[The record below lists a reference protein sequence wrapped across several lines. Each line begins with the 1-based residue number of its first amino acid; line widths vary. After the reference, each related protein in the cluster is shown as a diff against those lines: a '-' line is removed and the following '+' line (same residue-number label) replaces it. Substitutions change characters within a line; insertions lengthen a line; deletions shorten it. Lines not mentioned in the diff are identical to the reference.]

1 MTSFVESCAKTV
13 TGSAAALA
21 RRSRGH
27 PKAKHLLRA
36 LAEKKK
42 ILITS
47 HAHPDPDALASSLA
61 LCTLLTQQLAAG
73 TSVTVSFKG
82 GIGGGLNEA
91 FARQTELKAAPWDE
105 AALASYDAII
115 LVDTQPAFS
124 NNPLPE
130 NVMPMAVI
138 DHHRGRGKRPKCT
151 FCDIRPDVGAVSSI
165 IFSYFME
172 LEHRITPDLG
182 ATLLYAI
189 ESDLAGAAGA
199 PGELDNIA
207 LSSLTLM
214 ADTRKL
220 YKMRYLDLPQNFFI
234 SYAQGLANATCYD
247 DALVSHL
254 ETIPSPERTAVIA
267 DFLLRYDQARW
278 ALVTGAIGNT
288 LLISLRTYAAEKMS
302 AAELLRKLVRGIGEG
317 GGHRTKA
324 GGVIRLKEGT
334 TAEIDRYRTMLRQ
347 RYLRHLGIKG
357 ARAMRLIP
365 RPDGNPPTA
374 AAKPANAAASESTAA
389 VVSRK
394 RNAVAG

>member
-21 RRSRGH
+21 RRSQGQ

-36 LAEKKK
+36 LANKKK
-42 ILITS
+42 ILITT
-47 HAHPDPDALASSLA
+47 HAHPDPDALAGSLG
-61 LCTLLTQQLAAG
+61 LCTLLTVQLGPG
-73 TSVTVSFKG
+73 TTVTVSFKG

-91 FARQTELKAAPWDE
+91 FAQQTELKAEPWDE
-105 AALASYDAII
+105 AALSSYDAII

-124 NNPLPE
+124 NSPLPE
-130 NVMPMAVI
+130 NVMPMVVI
-138 DHHRGRGKRPKCT
+138 DHHRGRGKRPKCA

-172 LEHRITPDLG
+172 LEQRITPDLG

-220 YKMRYLDLPQNFFI
+220 YKMRYLDLPQNFFV
-234 SYAQGLANATCYD
+234 SYAQGLGNAVYYE
-247 DALVSHL
+247 DALISHL
-254 ETIPSPERTAVIA
+254 DSIPSPERTAVIA
-267 DFLLRYDQARW
+267 DFLLRFDQARW
-278 ALVTGAIGNT
+278 ALVTGAIGNV

-302 AAELLRKLVRGIGEG
+302 AAELMRKLVRGIGEG

-334 TAEIDRYRTMLRQ
+334 AAEIDRFRTMLRQ

-357 ARAMRLIP
+357 ARVQRLIP
-365 RPDGNPPTA
+365 RADGSVPVA
-374 AAKPANAAASESTAA
+374 RPANPTQPETASPVTP
-389 VVSRK
+389 RR
-394 RNAVAG
+394 RNAVPG